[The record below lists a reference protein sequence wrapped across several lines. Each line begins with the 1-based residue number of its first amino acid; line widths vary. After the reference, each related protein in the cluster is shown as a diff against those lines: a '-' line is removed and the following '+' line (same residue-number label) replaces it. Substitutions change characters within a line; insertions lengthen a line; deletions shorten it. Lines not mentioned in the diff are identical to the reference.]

1 MYSFLSLVLPNHE
14 SSPVPLHCRTFP
26 IRGFQIYDGPVRLTQ
41 STFRGYMPTPER
53 YTSAVGFNLKNT
65 WQLTPRNNLS
75 ELNFHSTVSR
85 HLGLIRHRTLCSFC
99 SKNSKTPTW
108 PLTTL
113 FSPFFFGQLFFHSF
127 FLPLYHSV
135 VALSALQSHR
145 CKSNSSC
152 EHSLIDL
159 CPPAWCIGSDCFIF
173 GRLFSPIS
181 IPLHWLDHNSDQCHI
196 ADSVNISLTENRRGK
211 VDPFQSS
218 LLKKK
223 HFKALEPSCGDIV
236 QCTVFNKMWY
246 L

>member
-85 HLGLIRHRTLCSFC
+85 HLGLIRHRTLYSFC

-113 FSPFFFGQLFFHSF
+113 FSPFFLVSSF
-127 FLPLYHSV
+127 FILSSFLFITLLLLCLHCRVTAVSQTVAVNTPWLICVHPLG
-135 VALSALQSHR
+135 A
-145 CKSNSSC
+145 
-152 EHSLIDL
+152 
-159 CPPAWCIGSDCFIF
+159 
-173 GRLFSPIS
+173 
-181 IPLHWLDHNSDQCHI
+181 
-196 ADSVNISLTENRRGK
+196 
-211 VDPFQSS
+211 
-218 LLKKK
+218 
-223 HFKALEPSCGDIV
+223 
-236 QCTVFNKMWY
+236 
-246 L
+246 